1 MIILRGTILRDEL
14 ARNFCVAL
22 MRDVIAGH
30 YSRAG
35 MLLVGV
41 ISKIKQNSSD
51 MNEILLAPC
60 DAGYVQNCTGFT
72 LLWQISFINKK
83 VAQCARLY
91 TQKNYSPKIKNRK
104 NKN

>member
-1 MIILRGTILRDEL
+1 VIAGRYWGTLLRGIIVGPNGFADDVIARLYCGTILRDEL
-14 ARNFCVAL
+14 AGNFCVAL

-60 DAGYVQNCTGFT
+60 DAGYVQNCTG
-72 LLWQISFINKK
+72 
-83 VAQCARLY
+83 
-91 TQKNYSPKIKNRK
+91 
-104 NKN
+104 